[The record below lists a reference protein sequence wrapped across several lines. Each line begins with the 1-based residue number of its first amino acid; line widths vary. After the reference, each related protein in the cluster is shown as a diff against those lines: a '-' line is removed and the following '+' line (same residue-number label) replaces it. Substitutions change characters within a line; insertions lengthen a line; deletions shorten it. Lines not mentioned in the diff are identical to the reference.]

1 MQTHEIIMCKLYKR
15 LMLFT
20 VTFAIITIHKKVGTY
35 YKVIEYMNLHEQC
48 LLRYLQNPDELSY
61 STEILKLNNF
71 ILEKQ
76 FVLKNF
82 VAKSSSFNYTERTK

>member
-1 MQTHEIIMCKLYKR
+1 
-15 LMLFT
+15 
-20 VTFAIITIHKKVGTY
+20 
-35 YKVIEYMNLHEQC
+35 MNLHEQC

-76 FVLKNF
+76 FIVKNF
-82 VAKSSSFNYTERTK
+82 VAKNQQLIYTEEVK

>member
-1 MQTHEIIMCKLYKR
+1 MLKFFNFGIIKKLSVIKG
-15 LMLFT
+15 
-20 VTFAIITIHKKVGTY
+20 KKF
-35 YKVIEYMNLHEQC
+35 MNLHEKC

-76 FVLKNF
+76 FILKNF
-82 VAKSSSFNYTERTK
+82 SINNEVISSLKQ